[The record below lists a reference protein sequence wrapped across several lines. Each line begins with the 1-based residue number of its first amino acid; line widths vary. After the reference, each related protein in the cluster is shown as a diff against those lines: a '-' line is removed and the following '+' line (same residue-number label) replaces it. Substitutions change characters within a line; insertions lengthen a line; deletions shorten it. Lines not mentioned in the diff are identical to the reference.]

1 MDLGFSKTETLLVES
16 ASGFLIKEA
25 AGIFRETELSEAGY
39 SKSLWR
45 KMAQLGW
52 MGILF
57 PEQYGGM
64 AGNIL
69 ELTLILEEMG
79 KALVPG
85 PFISTMI
92 SGYGLLRYGTEKQKE
107 DILPRLTAGRHIIIP
122 CFIASHPAAG
132 DAEINETVDF
142 KDGQYLLS
150 ATRLFVPYA
159 QSADGFFYETQTP
172 AGKTLFLISAKTAG
186 ITCRPFETLAADK
199 QCEVV
204 LDRVSA
210 SPSNFVGCEGQ
221 GAAIKNDIERWG
233 ALCESAYILGL
244 LEKVLEMAVN
254 HAKIREQFGRPI
266 GSFQAIQ
273 HQCADMVTDI
283 DKLKFLTYQAAW
295 KLSQNISARKEI
307 HMAKARASDAS
318 RRVTLLGIKIHGG
331 VGITQEYDL
340 QFYFRRAKAAE
351 AAFGDGD
358 LHREMVAQSL
368 GL

>member
-1 MDLGFSKTETLLVES
+1 MDLGFSKSEKLLVES
-16 ASGFLIKEA
+16 ARGFLAKEA

-64 AGNIL
+64 DGNIL
-69 ELTLILEEMG
+69 ELILLLEEMG

-92 SGYGLLRYGTEKQKE
+92 SGYALLRYGTEKQKE
-107 DILPRLTAGRHIIIP
+107 EILPRLTAGRHIIIP
-122 CFIASHPAAG
+122 CFIAPGPAAG
-132 DAEINETVDF
+132 DTKFKETSDLR
-142 KDGQYLLS
+142 DGQYRLS

-159 QSADGFFYETQTP
+159 QSADGFLFETRTQP
-172 AGKTLFLISAKTAG
+172 GKTLFLIDSKTPG
-186 ITCRPFETLAADK
+186 IICRPFETLAADK

-204 LDRVSA
+204 LDRVSV
-210 SPSNFVGCEGQ
+210 PPINIVGSEGR
-221 GAAIKNDIERWG
+221 GAAIKNEIELWG

-295 KLSQNISARKEI
+295 KLSQNISAGKEI